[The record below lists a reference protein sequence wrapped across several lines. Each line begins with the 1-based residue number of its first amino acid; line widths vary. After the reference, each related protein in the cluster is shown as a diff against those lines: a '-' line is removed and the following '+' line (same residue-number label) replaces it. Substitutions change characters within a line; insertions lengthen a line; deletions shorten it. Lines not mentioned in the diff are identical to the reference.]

1 MWNYLSFILL
11 FKLGINV
18 VDKKNDRMILI
29 SVSSFLESLRF
40 FSKYVYLRFLDL
52 EKYIIW
58 IRTLGSNVKK
68 AWLIEF
74 NLEKYYGKYKETVT
88 LFLLGK
94 TFWISGPQSTSSTS
108 YIICFFILTFL
119 CGHHWCTKII
129 AGVHNYKLVIIVE

>member
-68 AWLIEF
+68 AWLIEY
-74 NLEKYYGKYKETVT
+74 NLEKILWKIQWNSYPIFIWQNLLNFGSSIHVFNFLHNL
-88 LFLLGK
+88 LFH
-94 TFWISGPQSTSSTS
+94 IN
-108 YIICFFILTFL
+108 FIMRASLMYENNSWGTQL
-119 CGHHWCTKII
+119 
-129 AGVHNYKLVIIVE
+129 